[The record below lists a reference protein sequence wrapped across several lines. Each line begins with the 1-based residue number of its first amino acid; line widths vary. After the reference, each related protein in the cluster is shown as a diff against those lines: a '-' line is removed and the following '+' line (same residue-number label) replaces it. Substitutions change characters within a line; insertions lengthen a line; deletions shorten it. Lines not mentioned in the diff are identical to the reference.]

1 MGKLVRLELFNFKS
15 YKGHHVLLFGDAYF
29 TSIIGPNGSGKS
41 NSMDA
46 ISFVLGIKSSHLRST
61 NLKDLVYRGRVLRT
75 SKING
80 DGSATNDAQENGNND
95 AQDGSDVENS
105 QTQGDR
111 DDPRSAWVMAV
122 YEDDAGEEQHWKRS
136 ITSSGVSEYRI
147 NNKTVTAQQ
156 YNEALEEEN
165 ILIKARNFLVFQGDV
180 EAIASQSPRDLT
192 RLIEQISG
200 SLEYKAEYERLKAEQ
215 EEAGEQQTFQ
225 LNRRRG
231 INSEIKQY
239 QEQKREAENYA
250 RKAEERDQAII
261 THILWKLFHF
271 QRMIDESS
279 AEIQKHQDEL
289 KEYRWGVEK
298 HEKSLEEAKKEHAK
312 VGRDVSNAE
321 RSITKKEKDIEDATN
336 SLVPVEEKIDITSG
350 KVQRYTTRISDITKE
365 RESQTANAK
374 RLEKDL
380 KVVEKAQAQWEADW
394 EKTMS
399 RAGGQLSEADLQE
412 YNKLKEEVN
421 KRSSAEQLKLDN
433 LRRQRKTE
441 AETANSLNSKF
452 ESSQWQLQSLE
463 AEIKT
468 LKERKSDIN
477 DTIKTTSQDIDRK
490 KKELNAVASERLRA
504 SQMRTELEE
513 KLQVVLKKL
522 LEADDGRKQ
531 SEKEIRMKEMIS
543 TLKRIFPGVKGRVSD
558 LCKPK
563 QKKYAEAVS
572 TVLGRHFDAVVVDN
586 EKTAKE
592 CIQHLR
598 DQRAGQATF
607 IPLETIQVKAFNSNL
622 KGMHRGMRLAI
633 ETVDYENSV
642 ARAISYA
649 CGNAIVCDDLDTAKY
664 LCYEKGVDAKAVT
677 LDGTVIH
684 KGGLMT
690 GGRGPG
696 HQSSKRWDDSELENL
711 HKLKDKLLGDL
722 AALPKGHRRGTDEE
736 TLQGDLVGLEQRL
749 TYAREELKA
758 LDRNLESKGSE
769 LQFAKKQLAEVQPKL
784 REKQKTLTQL
794 DNSIKK
800 SEESVGN
807 VEDEIYGDF
816 CSRHGYESIRDYEA
830 QQGSL
835 QEEAARKK
843 VEFTTQKSRIENQ
856 LSFEKQRLQ
865 ATDDRIEALK
875 AQYKR
880 DEALIKG
887 LKAEQ
892 DGIKNRLDELGAEL
906 EILRERLDEQKELY
920 AESQEK
926 LAAQRRELQKRAK
939 NVEDTLRTV
948 GTLEGEIQRNSSN
961 RYGLLRRCKLE
972 GIDVPLADDSAALD
986 NLPIDDLVQNADP
999 DAMDIDEEANVT
1011 GLETL
1016 AVQDYGIEVDFD
1028 SLGETLKESAEEK
1041 LEEELQERIR
1051 SLNSELDKMAPN
1063 SRAMERLE
1071 SVENKLRGTEK
1082 DFEDARKRAK
1092 RAKDDFEA
1100 IMRKRSELFNKAFSH
1115 ISEQIGPIY
1124 RELTRS
1130 ANYPLGGQAYL
1141 DIEDSDEPYL
1151 DGIKYHAMPPLKRF
1165 RDMEHLSGGEKTM
1178 AALALLFAVH
1188 SYQPSPFFVLD
1199 EVDAA
1204 LDNTNV
1210 ARIANYIRDHASP
1223 GMQFI
1228 VISLKTG
1235 LFQLSEAL
1243 VGIYRDQTENS
1254 SNSLTLDLRKYQ

>member
-75 SKING
+75 SKVNG
-80 DGSATNDAQENGNND
+80 DGSATVPEQNGNAD
-95 AQDGSDVENS
+95 EAQDGSDVEDS

-111 DDPRSAWVMAV
+111 GDPRSAWVMAV
-122 YEDDAGEEQHWKRS
+122 YEDDAGEEQQWKRS
-136 ITSSGVSEYRI
+136 ITSGGVSEYRI
-147 NNKTVTAQQ
+147 NNKIVTAQQ
-156 YNEALEEEN
+156 YNEALEAEN

-180 EAIASQSPRDLT
+180 EAIASQSPKDLT

-215 EEAGEQQTFQ
+215 EEAAEQQTFQ

-271 QRMIDESS
+271 QRLIDESS

-289 KEYRWGVEK
+289 KEYRRGVEK
-298 HEKSLEEAKKEHAK
+298 YEKNLEEAKKEHAK
-312 VGRDVSNAE
+312 MGREVSNAE
-321 RSITKKEKDIEDATN
+321 RYIVKKEKEIEDATN
-336 SLVPVEEKIDITSG
+336 SLVPIDEKIEITSG
-350 KVQRYTTRISDITKE
+350 KVQRYSSRISEIAKE
-365 RESQTANAK
+365 HDTQTANVA

-380 KVVEKAQAQWEADW
+380 KIVEKAQAEWEAEW
-394 EKTMS
+394 AKSMS
-399 RAGGQLSEADLQE
+399 KAGGQLSEADFQE

-421 KRSSAEQLKLDN
+421 KRSSTEQLKLDN
-433 LRRQRKTE
+433 LRRQKKTD
-441 AETANSLNSKF
+441 AETVNGLKSKF
-452 ESSQWQLQSLE
+452 ETAQWQLQNLE
-463 AEIKT
+463 VEVKT
-468 LKERKSDIN
+468 LKTRKSDIA
-477 DTIKTTSQDIDRK
+477 DTIKETSAEIDRK
-490 KKELNAVASERLRA
+490 KKELNAVTSERLRV

-513 KLQVVLKKL
+513 KLQLVLKKL

-558 LCKPK
+558 LCQPK

-572 TVLGRHFDAVVVDN
+572 TVLGRHFDAIVVDN

-607 IPLETIQVKAFNSNL
+607 IPLETIQVKAFNSNF
-622 KGMHRGMRLAI
+622 KGMHRGMRPAI
-633 ETVDYENSV
+633 ETVDYDNSV
-642 ARAISYA
+642 SRAISYA

-696 HQSSKRWDDSELENL
+696 QQSSKRWDDSEMENL
-711 HKLKDKLLGDL
+711 HKLKDKLLADL

-736 TLQGDLVGLEQRL
+736 TFQGELVGLEQRL
-749 TYAREELKA
+749 AYAKEELKA
-758 LDRNLESKGSE
+758 LERNIKSKDSE
-769 LQFAKKQLAEVQPKL
+769 LQFAKKQVAEVQPKL
-784 REKQKTLTQL
+784 REKEKALKQL
-794 DNSIKK
+794 ENSIQ
-800 SEESVGN
+800 SAEQSVAG
-807 VEDEIYGDF
+807 VEDEIYSDF
-816 CSRHGYESIRDYEA
+816 CERLGYDSIRDYEA
-830 QQGSL
+830 LQGSL
-835 QEEAARKK
+835 QEEASRKK
-843 VEFTTQKSRIENQ
+843 LEFTTQKSRIENQ

-865 ATDDRIEALK
+865 ATDDRISSLK

-880 DEALIKG
+880 DEAQIKG
-887 LKAEQ
+887 FKAEQ
-892 DGIKNRLDELGAEL
+892 ETIRSRLDELEAEL
-906 EILRERLDEQKELY
+906 EILKERLEEQKELY

-926 LAAQRRELQKRAK
+926 LAAQRRELQKRSK
-939 NVEDTLRTV
+939 NVEDTLRAV
-948 GTLEGEIQRNSSN
+948 NALESEIQRNSSN
-961 RYGLLRRCKLE
+961 RYALLRRCKLE
-972 GIDVPLADDSAALD
+972 DIDLPLADGSAPLDS
-986 NLPIDDLVQNADP
+986 LPIDELVQTADE
-999 DAMDIDEEANVT
+999 DAMDIDEDATMT
-1011 GLETL
+1011 GLE
-1016 AVQDYGIEVDFD
+1016 APGAQDYGIEVDFD
-1028 SLGETLKESAEEK
+1028 SLGETLKESAEDK
-1041 LEEELQERIR
+1041 LEEELQDRIR
-1051 SLNSELDKMAPN
+1051 SLNAELDKMAPN
-1063 SRAMERLE
+1063 TRAMERLE
-1071 SVENKLRGTEK
+1071 NVENKLRSTEK
-1082 DFEDARKRAK
+1082 DFEEARKRARK
-1092 RAKDDFEA
+1092 AKEDFEDV
-1100 IMRKRSELFNKAFSH
+1100 MTKRSELFNKAFSH

-1210 ARIANYIRDHASP
+1210 ARIANYIRDHAAP

>member
-1 MGKLVRLELFNFKS
+1 MGKLIRLELYNFKS
-15 YKGHHVLLFGDAYF
+15 YKGHHTLLFGDAYF

-61 NLKDLVYRGRVLRT
+61 NLRDLVYRGRVLRT

-80 DGSATNDAQENGNND
+80 DGSATVDGEENQAQ
-95 AQDGSDVENS
+95 GSDAEDGDG
-105 QTQGDR
+105 QEAGDR
-111 DDPRSAWVMAV
+111 NDPKTAWVMAV
-122 YEDDAGEEQHWKRS
+122 YEDDAGEEQQWRRS

-147 NNKTVTAQQ
+147 NNKVVTAQQ
-156 YNEALEEEN
+156 YNEALEAEN

-180 EAIASQSPRDLT
+180 EAIASQSPKDLT

-215 EEAGEQQTFQ
+215 EEAAEQQTFQ

-239 QEQKREAENYA
+239 QEQKREADNYA

-271 QRMIDESS
+271 QRLIDESS
-279 AEIQKHQDEL
+279 AEIQRHQDEL
-289 KEYRWGVEK
+289 KEYRRGVEK
-298 HEKSLEEAKKEHAK
+298 YEKNLEGAKKEHAR
-312 VGRDVSNAE
+312 VGRDVVKIEKDIA
-321 RSITKKEKDIEDATN
+321 KKEKDIEDMTN
-336 SLVPVEEKIDITSG
+336 SLVPVNEKIEITSRNLE
-350 KVQRYTTRISDITKE
+350 RYTSRISDIAKE
-365 RESQTANAK
+365 RDSQASNVK
-374 RLEKDL
+374 HLEKDL
-380 KVVEKAQAQWEADW
+380 KIVEKAQAQWEAEW
-394 EKTMS
+394 QKSMS
-399 RAGGQLSEADLQE
+399 KEAGQLSEADLQE
-412 YNKLKEEVN
+412 YSKLKEEVN
-421 KRSSAEQLKLDN
+421 KQSSAEQLKLDN
-433 LRRQRKTE
+433 LRRQKKTE
-441 AETANSLNSKF
+441 AETVNSLKSKF
-452 ESSQWQLQSLE
+452 ENTEWQLKSLE
-463 AEIKT
+463 SDMQT
-468 LKERKSDIN
+468 LVERKSAIAE
-477 DTIKTTSQDIDRK
+477 TIKATSKDIDQK
-490 KKELNAVASERLRA
+490 KKDLNALTSERLRV

-522 LEADDGRKQ
+522 LEADDGKKQ
-531 SEKEIRMKEMIS
+531 SEKELRAKELIS
-543 TLKRIFPGVKGRVSD
+543 TLRRIFPGVKGRVSD

-572 TVLGRHFDAVVVDN
+572 TVLGRHFDAIVVDN

-622 KGMHRGMRLAI
+622 KGMHRGMRPAI
-633 ETVDYENSV
+633 ETVDYDNSV
-642 ARAISYA
+642 SRAISYA
-649 CGNAIVCDDLDTAKY
+649 CGNAIVCDDLATAKY
-664 LCYEKGVDAKAVT
+664 LCYDKGLDAKAVT

-696 HQSSKRWDDSELENL
+696 QQNSKRWEDAEVEGLF
-711 HKLKDKLLGDL
+711 KLKDKLLADL
-722 AALPKGHRRGTDEE
+722 ASLPKGHRKGTEE
-736 TLQGDLVGLEQRL
+736 ESLQGDLVGLEQRIS
-749 TYAREELKA
+749 YAQEELKA
-758 LDRNLESKGSE
+758 LERNLESKRSE
-769 LQFAKKQLAEVQPKL
+769 VDFAKRQLAEVKPKFL
-784 REKQKTLTQL
+784 QKQQALEELDETIRESQELV
-794 DNSIKK
+794 SR
-800 SEESVGN
+800 
-807 VEDEIYGDF
+807 VEDEVYRNF
-816 CSRHGYESIRDYEA
+816 CRRLGYDNIREYEA

-835 QEEAARKK
+835 QEEAAQKK
-843 VEFTTQKSRIENQ
+843 LEFTTQKSRIENQ

-865 ATDDRIEALK
+865 ATDDRVNAVK
-875 AQYKR
+875 AKYER
-880 DEALIKG
+880 DMALIEE
-887 LKAEQ
+887 LKEEQ
-892 DGIKNRLDELGAEL
+892 DKIRNQIDVFSAEIDL
-906 EILRERLDEQKELY
+906 LRERLEEQKELY
-920 AESQEK
+920 AQSAEV
-926 LAAQRRELQKRAK
+926 LAQQRRELQKRSK
-939 NVEDTLRTV
+939 NVETTLRAV
-948 GTLEGEIQRNSSN
+948 GALEGEIQRNSAS
-961 RYGLLRRCKLE
+961 RYALLRRCKLE
-972 GIDVPLADDSAALD
+972 DIDIPLTESSAPLD
-986 NLPIDDLVQNADP
+986 QLPIDDLVQNADP
-999 DAMDIDEEANVT
+999 DAMDVDEDGNGAGGQGPT
-1011 GLETL
+1011 
-1016 AVQDYGIEVDFD
+1016 VQDYGIEVDFD
-1028 SLGETLKESAEEK
+1028 SLGETLKEEADEK

-1051 SLNSELDKMAPN
+1051 SLNAELDKMAPN
-1063 SRAMERLE
+1063 TRAVERLE
-1071 SVENKLRGTEK
+1071 SVENKLRSTEK
-1082 DFEDARKRAK
+1082 DFEDARKRARK
-1092 RAKDDFEA
+1092 AKEDFEA
-1100 IMRKRSELFNKAFSH
+1100 VMRKRSELFNKAFSH

-1210 ARIANYIRDHASP
+1210 SRIANYIRDHAAP

-1235 LFQLSEAL
+1235 LFQNSEAL
-1243 VGIYRDQTENS
+1243 VGIYRDQSENS
-1254 SNSLTLDLRKYQ
+1254 SNGLTLDLRKYH